1 MSTGSVDEFLSNPD
15 LCVDV
20 IWAAERARF
29 IDEEK
34 VSGVTLFNAGALCQ
48 HASDLYTHVPISVA
62 V

>member
-29 IDEEK
+29 IEEEK
-34 VSGVTLFNAGALCQ
+34 VSGETVFNEGTRCQ
-48 HASDLYTHVPISVA
+48 HASD
-62 V
+62 